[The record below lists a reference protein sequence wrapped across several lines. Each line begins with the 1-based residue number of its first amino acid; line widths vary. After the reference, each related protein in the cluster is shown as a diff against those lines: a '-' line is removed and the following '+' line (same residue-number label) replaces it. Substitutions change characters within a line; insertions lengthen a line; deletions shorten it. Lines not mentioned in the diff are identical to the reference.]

1 MTVSF
6 IGGGLS
12 WEKTQDLLQVI
23 DTLYQNSTSVDLE
36 LTTLVR
42 NNHWLHRIIIIHYHM
57 IATTVVPYL
66 SEGVIIIHYFSQYL
80 RKVNNIH

>member
-1 MTVSF
+1 
-6 IGGGLS
+6 
-12 WEKTQDLLQVI
+12 
-23 DTLYQNSTSVDLE
+23 
-36 LTTLVR
+36 
-42 NNHWLHRIIIIHYHM
+42 M